1 MLQQIE
7 RERDEKEHTDLR
19 GSPFNKATS
28 MRGGRKLFITD
39 AKYKWKLFSLCV
51 NIEQVVL
58 YIHIYIKT
66 EKAVTE
72 LTAIWI

>member
-28 MRGGRKLFITD
+28 TGGGRKLFITD

-51 NIEQVVL
+51 KIQNKL
-58 YIHIYIKT
+58 SYIHTYKS
-66 EKAVTE
+66 EQKKQ
-72 LTAIWI
+72 